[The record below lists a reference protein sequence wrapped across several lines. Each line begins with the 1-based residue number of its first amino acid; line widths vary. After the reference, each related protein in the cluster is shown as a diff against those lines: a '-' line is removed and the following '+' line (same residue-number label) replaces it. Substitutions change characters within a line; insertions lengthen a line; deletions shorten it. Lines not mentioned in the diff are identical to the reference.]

1 MGDILYSDNLI
12 HQPIFFLTL
21 LVPVYVGVTPI
32 VIKHLTSQDLLHIP
46 DLILKCMFF
55 FY

>member
-46 DLILKCMFF
+46 DLILKCMVF